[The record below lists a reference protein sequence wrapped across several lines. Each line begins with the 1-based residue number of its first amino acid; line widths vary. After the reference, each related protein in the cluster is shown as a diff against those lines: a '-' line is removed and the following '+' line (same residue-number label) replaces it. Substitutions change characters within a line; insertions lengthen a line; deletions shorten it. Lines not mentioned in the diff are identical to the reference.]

1 MQRWVGQV
9 FSAPGTGPS
18 RGVNTLI
25 SKSLSF
31 KLTQEIVDKDG
42 RYIIISGFLQNI
54 KCTLVNVYAPNI
66 GQAKF
71 LSRLILSQ
79 FSADPIFMGGDFNLV
94 SDPAVDR
101 SSRPLPSDRSLSVTF
116 KELKESLAMSDI
128 WHVVNP

>member
-18 RGVNTLI
+18 RGVNTSI

-54 KCTLVNVYAPNI
+54 KCTLMNVYAPNI

-116 KELKESLAMSDI
+116 KELK
-128 WHVVNP
+128 